1 MTTGYGSFTIPR
13 LKMVGADAS
22 TGSVFTIPLVTFTGT
37 GGVYG
42 AYGTFN
48 IPLITSTVTGSIG
61 EVGSGTFTIPIIEL
75 SGNYYSHGTGTFN
88 IPLLVIAS
96 SISEVFNVPVP
107 ILYGTGS
114 LSSLTKTYQG
124 IVMNIANKAIST
136 YQNFNFNSLVHFNG
150 KYFGANSDGIH
161 LLGGRYDT
169 GQQIQSKIKI
179 GPLNFGN
186 TLVKY
191 IRDIWLTYRS
201 DGHLCMVIYVD
212 EDQDN
217 LSDEIKTQVAIDRI
231 HEEKLPAPKGMRGR
245 YYTIELTNKSGA
257 DFDIDS
263 INFLVDAIQR
273 KKR

>member
-13 LKMVGADAS
+13 FQMVGADAS
-22 TGSVFTIPLVTFTGT
+22 TGSIFTIPLITLTGE

-48 IPLITSTVTGSIG
+48 IPLITSTIVGHIG
-61 EVGSGTFTIPIIEL
+61 EIGSGTVTIPIVEL
-75 SGNYYSHGTGTFN
+75 SGVSGPHGTGTFN

-96 SISEVFNVPVP
+96 SISEVFNIPVP
-107 ILYGTGS
+107 ILYGVGS
-114 LSSLTKTYQG
+114 LTSLTKIYQG

-136 YQNFNFNSLVHFNG
+136 YQNFNFNSLVYWNG

-161 LLGGRYDT
+161 LLGGKYDS
-169 GQQIQSKIKI
+169 GQRIQSKIKT

-201 DGHLCMVIYVD
+201 DGHLCIVMYVD
-212 EDQDN
+212 EDQNN
-217 LSDEIKTQVAIDRI
+217 LSDEIKTQVAIDRM
-231 HEEKLPAPKGMRGR
+231 HEESLPAPRGMRGR
-245 YYTIELTNKSGA
+245 YYTIELTNKSGS